1 MIALWE
7 RVQGQNSADNPV
19 LFQYPDDGRF
29 LRSLDPADPAS
40 WVTIVTAAAA
50 KADFV
55 MPDWKLDDGTPI
67 AFTKRGTHWGGTDQF
82 ARVMQLRPLDQLPA
96 GRAST
101 VTWNF
106 NGPLINGEVST
117 ASVTLPVQTTCSEGS
132 GACPIGCEA
141 RTGITAPEEVGTA
154 LGRPASCVPP
164 AEGSGSG
171 AEGSAAEEATV
182 KKSDKGGCQTG
193 GPAFGWSALW
203 LAAALLG
210 LRSARSTRNRQDA
223 AAKG

>member
-1 MIALWE
+1 M
-7 RVQGQNSADNPV
+7 S
-19 LFQYPDDGRF
+19 
-29 LRSLDPADPAS
+29 S
-40 WVTIVTAAAA
+40 WRKNAE
-50 KADFV
+50 
-55 MPDWKLDDGTPI
+55 
-67 AFTKRGTHWGGTDQF
+67 
-82 ARVMQLRPLDQLPA
+82 LRPLEQLPA

-117 ASVTLPVQTTCSEGS
+117 ASVALPVQTTCSEGS

-171 AEGSAAEEATV
+171 AEGSGAEGSAAEETPA
-182 KKSDKGGCQTG
+182 KKSDSGGCQTA
-193 GPAFGWSALW
+193 GPASAWSAFW
-203 LAAALLG
+203 LATAMLAI
-210 LRSARSTRNRQDA
+210 RSVRSTRRRQDA